1 MKKEKQPL
9 EWTYEI
15 EYNNKGVV
23 MCGTDEAGRGPLAG
37 RVYAAAVVLDEK
49 FKDDPV
55 FKALD
60 DSKKLTEKKRFEIA
74 PKIKELALSSCVA
87 YSTVAEIEEINILN
101 AALLAMRRAISGLS
115 LDRNLVTGEFLSDN
129 CMSFVG
135 GKQVDPGF
143 AVVDGPVCRDFQI
156 PAMALVHGDA
166 ICPSVAAASVLAK
179 TERDLYCIDFL
190 DKTYPG
196 YGFAK
201 HKGYGT
207 KAHYAAIASLGPCH
221 EHRLSFLH

>member
-15 EYNNKGVV
+15 EYKNKGVV

-74 PKIKELALSSCVA
+74 NVIYIVFIFSIKL
-87 YSTVAEIEEINILN
+87 
-101 AALLAMRRAISGLS
+101 
-115 LDRNLVTGEFLSDN
+115 
-129 CMSFVG
+129 
-135 GKQVDPGF
+135 
-143 AVVDGPVCRDFQI
+143 I
-156 PAMALVHGDA
+156 PAMVSLNIRATELRLIMPLSPLSALA
-166 ICPSVAAASVLAK
+166 TNTASHS
-179 TERDLYCIDFL
+179 CIRGVRRG
-190 DKTYPG
+190 T
-196 YGFAK
+196 
-201 HKGYGT
+201 KGY
-207 KAHYAAIASLGPCH
+207 A
-221 EHRLSFLH
+221 LSF

>member
-9 EWTYEI
+9 EWMYEK
-15 EYNNKGVV
+15 EYKEKGIV

-37 RVYAAAVVLDEK
+37 RVYAAAVVLDESL
-49 FKDDPV
+49 KDDPL

-74 PKIKELALSSCVA
+74 PRIKELALSSCIA

-115 LDRNLVTGEFLSDN
+115 LDRNFATREFLCDN
-129 CMSFVG
+129 CLSFVG
-135 GKQVDPGF
+135 GKQINPEF
-143 AVVDGPVCRDFQI
+143 ALVDGSVCRDFQI
-156 PAMALVHGDA
+156 SAKALVHGDA
-166 ICPSVAAASVLAK
+166 ICPSIAAASVLAK
-179 TERDLYCIDFL
+179 TERDDYCINFL
-190 DKTYPG
+190 DKAYPG

-207 KAHYAAIASLGPCH
+207 KEHYAALATLGTCP

>member
-9 EWTYEI
+9 EWTYEK
-15 EYNNKGVV
+15 EYKEKGIV

-37 RVYAAAVVLDEK
+37 RVYAAAVVLDES
-49 FKDDPV
+49 FKENPV
-55 FKALD
+55 FKAID

-74 PKIKELALSSCVA
+74 PKIKELALSSCIA
-87 YSTVAEIEEINILN
+87 YSTVAEIEQINILN

-115 LDRNLVTGEFLSDN
+115 LDRNLATQEFLCDN
-129 CMSFVG
+129 YLSFVG
-135 GKQVDPGF
+135 GKQINPEF
-143 AVVDGPVCRDFQI
+143 ALVDGSVCRDFQI
-156 PAMALVHGDA
+156 SAKALVHGDA
-166 ICPSVAAASVLAK
+166 ICPSIAAASILAK
-179 TERDLYCIDFL
+179 TERDDYCINYL
-190 DKTYPG
+190 DKVYPG

-207 KAHYAAIASLGPCH
+207 KEHYAAIASLGSCP